1 MLFRIVML
9 FLSCLFIGWDMNCEL
24 KKFSNNM
31 ISTKLY
37 AVPGKLFTVSIPEE
51 QIGKVMVSY
60 QYDLYLVPICVHF
73 CFTTYYFVSFKTFKY
88 LI

>member
-1 MLFRIVML
+1 
-9 FLSCLFIGWDMNCEL
+9 MNCEL

-60 QYDLYLVPICVHF
+60 QYDLYLVIS
-73 CFTTYYFVSFKTFKY
+73 VSQHIILCPLRPLNILSDISEEN
-88 LI
+88 LIGP

>member
-1 MLFRIVML
+1 MFFRIFLL
-9 FLSCLFIGWDMNCEL
+9 FLSCVFIGWDMNCEL
-24 KKFSNNM
+24 TKFSNNM

-51 QIGKVMVSY
+51 QIGKVFVSY

-73 CFTTYYFVSFKTFKY
+73 CFTTHYFVSFKTFKY

>member
-1 MLFRIVML
+1 
-9 FLSCLFIGWDMNCEL
+9 
-24 KKFSNNM
+24 M

-51 QIGKVMVSY
+51 QIGKVFVSY

-73 CFTTYYFVSFKTFKY
+73 CFTTHYFVSFKTFKY
-88 LI
+88 LIWYQWGESDQSIIINYIVRILPF